1 MERRGSYL
9 FLIKEIPTRE
19 RPRERFIEYGAD
31 NLLNYELLAI
41 ILRTGSKEESVI
53 ELSKKLL
60 YAFPSLKELS
70 TIDIHDLTKFKGIG
84 PSKAVQLLSAFELG
98 RRMHSEEYKKRLKV
112 HNPESIFLFL
122 KDQMELKTQEH
133 LMALFLNTKGELLKK
148 ETIFIGS
155 LNTSVVH
162 PREIFKKAVKISAA
176 SMVIVHNHPSGDPS
190 PSNQD
195 IEITKR
201 LVKSG
206 QMMDI
211 EVLDH
216 LIIGQNKY
224 FSFKAH
230 QML

>member
-1 MERRGSYL
+1 MFL
-9 FLIKEIPTRE
+9 FLIKEIPKEE
-19 RPRERFIEYGAD
+19 RPRERFLEHGAEYLQ
-31 NLLNYELLAI
+31 NHELLAI

-53 ELSKKLL
+53 DLSKKLL
-60 YAFPSLKELS
+60 YKCKSLKELS
-70 TIDIHDLTKFKGIG
+70 MVGIKELTDIKGIG
-84 PSKAVQLLSAFELG
+84 PSKAMQLLAAFELG
-98 RRMHSEEYKKRLKV
+98 KRMHSEDYKKRIKV
-112 HNPESIFLFL
+112 HSPESIFLFL

-133 LMALFLNTKGELLKK
+133 LLALFLNTKGELLKK

-162 PREIFKKAVKISAA
+162 PREIFKRAVSVSAA
-176 SMVIVHNHPSGDPS
+176 SMVIAHNHPSGDPS
-190 PSNQD
+190 PSSQD

-206 QMMDI
+206 RMMDI

-216 LIIGQNKY
+216 IIIGQNKY